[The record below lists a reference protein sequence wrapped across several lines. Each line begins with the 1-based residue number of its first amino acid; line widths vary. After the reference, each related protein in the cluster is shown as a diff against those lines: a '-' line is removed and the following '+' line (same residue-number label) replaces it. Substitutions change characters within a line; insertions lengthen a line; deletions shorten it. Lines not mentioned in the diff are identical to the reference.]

1 MTSYQLGAL
10 VGRTLG
16 SFFFFILII
25 GGIYYSLK
33 RHSIPF
39 RQAILRWWVITVSLG
54 FSVIVLLISLLS
66 SIGTSLQQESSQVYP
81 VDAVSGFT
89 ESCIDSSKARLGS
102 ATAEHVC
109 SCAITEIQKA
119 YTYGEFRKLSADLQ
133 KSSVIPSGLS
143 DIFVRCAQKQ
153 SP

>member
-1 MTSYQLGAL
+1 MTSYQLGYL

-16 SFFFFILII
+16 SLFLFMLII

-39 RQAILRWWVITVSLG
+39 RQAVLRWWVITASLG
-54 FSVIVLLISLLS
+54 LSVIVLLISLLS
-66 SIGTSLQQESSQVYP
+66 SAGAALQQESSHVYP
-81 VDAVSGFT
+81 EDAVSGFT
-89 ESCIDSSKARLGS
+89 ESCVGSSKARLGS

-133 KSSVIPSGLS
+133 KSGVLPSGLS

>member
-1 MTSYQLGAL
+1 MTPYQLGYL

-16 SFFFFILII
+16 SLFLFMLII

-39 RQAILRWWVITVSLG
+39 RQAVLRWWVITASLG
-54 FSVIVLLISLLS
+54 LSVIVLLISLLS
-66 SIGTSLQQESSQVYP
+66 SVGTSLQQESSHVYP
-81 VDAVSGFT
+81 EDAVSGFT

-102 ATAEHVC
+102 ATAEHLC

-119 YTYGEFRKLSADLQ
+119 YTYGEFKKLSADLQ
-133 KSSVIPSGLS
+133 KSNVLPAGLS

>member
-10 VGRTLG
+10 IGRTLV
-16 SFFFFILII
+16 SFFFFMLII
-25 GGIYYSLK
+25 GGIFYSLK

-54 FSVIVLLISLLS
+54 LSVIVLLISLLS
-66 SIGTSLQQESSQVYP
+66 SAGTALQQDASHVYP

-89 ESCIDSSKARLGS
+89 ESCIDSSKAGLGS
-102 ATAEHVC
+102 ARAERVC
-109 SCAITEIQKA
+109 TCAITEIQKA

-133 KSSVIPSGLS
+133 KSNVLPAGLS
-143 DIFVRCAQKQ
+143 EIFVRCAQ
-153 SP
+153 